1 MPFNDVYTCRIVT
14 RAKHIVMLNTFHF
27 RAKQTLATA
36 NVVVEELIANVVP
49 PLRLVTSAY
58 TEFIEVNATI
68 VSNPLQDNFAQLL
81 SGIFGGV
88 AATPEDPRIGVWVQ
102 TRSNFT
108 NSPYGTGG
116 YCWGAVPHNWAME
129 SPVLHPNGI
138 QAHKDFISYM
148 FQFYKHDRVA
158 RAMEW
163 GIFSRNGYARDSE
176 DASKWWYPIT
186 HAHPRTVTVTRRTR
200 RPRSPV

>member
-14 RAKHIVMLNTFHF
+14 RAKGIVMLNTFHF

-36 NVVVEELIANVVP
+36 AVVVEELVANVVP

-68 VSNPLQDNFAQLL
+68 SSNELQDNFAELL

-88 AATPEDPRIGVWVQ
+88 AATPEDPRIGLWSQ
-102 TRSNFT
+102 WRSNFT

-116 YCWGAVPHNWAME
+116 LCWGAPPHNWAME
-129 SPVLHPNGI
+129 SPKVHPECL
-138 QAHKDFISYM
+138 AAWDEFHAYM
-148 FQFYKHDRVA
+148 FAFYKHDKVA

-163 GIFSRNGYARDSE
+163 GIFSRANYQRAPAEPD
-176 DASKWWYPIT
+176 KWWFPVT
-186 HAHPRTVTVTRRTR
+186 HAKSRTVFVTRRTR